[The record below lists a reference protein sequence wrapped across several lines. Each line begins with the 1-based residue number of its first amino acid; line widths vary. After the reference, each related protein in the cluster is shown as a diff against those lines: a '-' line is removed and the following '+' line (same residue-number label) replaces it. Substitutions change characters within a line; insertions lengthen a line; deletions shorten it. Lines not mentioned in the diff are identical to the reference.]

1 MCLVFPPGVRG
12 EAVKRVDFMDYR
24 EFGRWLAD
32 MVEKVGRVVAPEDE
46 RTRYEFGSFVP
57 VSEDA
62 GVRVPLSEFKRS
74 PGKFVDAVIRS
85 SGLDSPVVYAEAH
98 AGMVSVMAGK
108 HRMARDDLGG
118 YLIG

>member
-1 MCLVFPPGVRG
+1 MGQ
-12 EAVKRVDFMDYR
+12 RVDFMDYR
-24 EFGRWLAD
+24 KYGRWLAD
-32 MVEKVGRVVAPEDE
+32 TVEKVGQVVAPEDE

-57 VSEDA
+57 SAEGA

-85 SGLDSPVVYAEAH
+85 SGLDAPVVYAKAH
-98 AGMVSVMAGK
+98 AGMVQVMAGS
-108 HRMARDDLGG
+108 HSAARADLGG